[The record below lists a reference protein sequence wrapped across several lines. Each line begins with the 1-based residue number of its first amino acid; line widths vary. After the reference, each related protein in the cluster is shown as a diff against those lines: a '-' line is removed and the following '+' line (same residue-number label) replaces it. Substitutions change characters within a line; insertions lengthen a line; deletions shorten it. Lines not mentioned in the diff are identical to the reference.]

1 MVSALNR
8 KLLRDLWHLRS
19 QMISVALVV
28 SCAAGVFMTMRGM
41 YEALSFERAEY
52 YQQYRFADVFAQM
65 KRAPEPV
72 AARLAA
78 IPGVATLET
87 GVALTLTLDVPG
99 LAEPA
104 SAQLISI
111 PERGRPRL
119 NDLLLREG
127 RHIEPGARD
136 EVLVNEA
143 FATANGLAPGA
154 TLGAVINGRWQKLHV
169 VGIASSP
176 EFIYVLRPA
185 SGLPDNKRYGILWMG
200 RDAVAHAY
208 DMVGA
213 FNRISVA
220 LAQGAS
226 ESGVI
231 DGIDRELA
239 RYGTFGAYGR
249 KDHLSDKVISDEIN
263 QDRIYGF
270 VVSGIFLVVAA
281 FLINIVLSRLVATQ
295 RDQIAVLKA
304 FGYSDAIIGWHYLK
318 LTLIAVILGVAG
330 GVPVAYGVGS
340 MLADIYRGFF
350 HLPQLDWSF
359 SLLAL
364 AIALMIS
371 LAAAAAGAWSAVVHA
386 VRLPPAEAMRP
397 EAPAQFRASALERIG
412 FQRWLPMAGR
422 MITRNIERRPWKA
435 AASVTGIALAL
446 AILIAG
452 RFGMDA
458 LDHIIDVQFRMAQR
472 EDVMIEFSNPLSA
485 SARYDVKTLPGVMQA
500 EAFRFVPAR
509 LRFQHRVRRT
519 GIIGLPPEGD
529 LRAIIDLDY
538 HRYAP
543 PIEGMLISAKLAAS
557 LGVVPGDVVTVEVME
572 GKWPV
577 RAVTIAGTLDD
588 LVGVIVYMSLPN
600 LSRLLDESG
609 TYSGA
614 FLTVDQSQRD
624 ALYAKLK
631 QLPEVRATSVKAAM
645 LSNFREV
652 IARSLTVQTIMNVFF
667 ACVIAFGVVYN
678 SMRIALS
685 ERGRE
690 LASLRVLGFT
700 EREVATMLLGEQA
713 LLTVAAMPLGC
724 VIGYGISWAVVTA
737 VNAHQE
743 TFRLPLVLSSQTFAF
758 AFMIVA
764 AAAVLSGIV
773 IWRRLHALDLVAVLK
788 TRE

>member
-87 GVALTLTLDVPG
+87 GVSLILTLDVPG

-127 RHIEPGARD
+127 RYIEPGARD

-200 RDAVAHAY
+200 RDAVAYAY

-220 LAQGAS
+220 LTQGAS
-226 ESGVI
+226 ESEVI
-231 DGIDRELA
+231 DGIDRALA

-340 MLADIYRGFF
+340 MLADIYRQFF

-364 AIALMIS
+364 GIALVIS

-422 MITRNIERRPWKA
+422 MIARNIERRPWKA
-435 AASVTGIALAL
+435 VASVTGIALAL

-458 LDHIIDVQFRMAQR
+458 LDHIMDVQFRMAQR

-519 GIIGLPPEGD
+519 GIIGLPPDGD

-557 LGVVPGDVVTVEVME
+557 LGVVPGDVVRVEVME

-577 RAVTIAGTLDD
+577 RNVTVAGTLDD

-773 IWRRLHALDLVAVLK
+773 IWRRLQALDLVAVLK

>member
-87 GVALTLTLDVPG
+87 GVSLILTLDVPG

-127 RHIEPGARD
+127 RYIEPGARD

-200 RDAVAHAY
+200 RDAVAYAY

-220 LAQGAS
+220 LTQGAS
-226 ESGVI
+226 ESEVI
-231 DGIDRELA
+231 DGIDRALA

-340 MLADIYRGFF
+340 MLADIY
-350 HLPQLDWSF
+350 
-359 SLLAL
+359 
-364 AIALMIS
+364 
-371 LAAAAAGAWSAVVHA
+371 
-386 VRLPPAEAMRP
+386 
-397 EAPAQFRASALERIG
+397 
-412 FQRWLPMAGR
+412 
-422 MITRNIERRPWKA
+422 
-435 AASVTGIALAL
+435 
-446 AILIAG
+446 
-452 RFGMDA
+452 
-458 LDHIIDVQFRMAQR
+458 
-472 EDVMIEFSNPLSA
+472 
-485 SARYDVKTLPGVMQA
+485 
-500 EAFRFVPAR
+500 
-509 LRFQHRVRRT
+509 
-519 GIIGLPPEGD
+519 
-529 LRAIIDLDY
+529 
-538 HRYAP
+538 
-543 PIEGMLISAKLAAS
+543 
-557 LGVVPGDVVTVEVME
+557 
-572 GKWPV
+572 
-577 RAVTIAGTLDD
+577 
-588 LVGVIVYMSLPN
+588 
-600 LSRLLDESG
+600 
-609 TYSGA
+609 
-614 FLTVDQSQRD
+614 
-624 ALYAKLK
+624 
-631 QLPEVRATSVKAAM
+631 
-645 LSNFREV
+645 
-652 IARSLTVQTIMNVFF
+652 
-667 ACVIAFGVVYN
+667 
-678 SMRIALS
+678 
-685 ERGRE
+685 
-690 LASLRVLGFT
+690 
-700 EREVATMLLGEQA
+700 
-713 LLTVAAMPLGC
+713 
-724 VIGYGISWAVVTA
+724 GISWAVVTA

-773 IWRRLHALDLVAVLK
+773 IWRRLQALDLVAVLK